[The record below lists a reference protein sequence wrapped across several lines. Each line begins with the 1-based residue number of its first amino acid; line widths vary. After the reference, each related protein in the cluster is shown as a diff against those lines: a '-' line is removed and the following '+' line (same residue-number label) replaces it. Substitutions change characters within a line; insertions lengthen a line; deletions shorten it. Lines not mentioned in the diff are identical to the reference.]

1 MFEISS
7 FNDIV
12 NFIVIKNVPRNN
24 SVTRKNLICGYKINM
39 TLWFLFIFF
48 LYFLTNSII
57 YCFLFQ
63 MDLNF
68 VLQLTMDVI

>member
-12 NFIVIKNVPRNN
+12 NFIVIKNVPRND

-39 TLWFLFIFF
+39 TL
-48 LYFLTNSII
+48 
-57 YCFLFQ
+57 
-63 MDLNF
+63 
-68 VLQLTMDVI
+68 